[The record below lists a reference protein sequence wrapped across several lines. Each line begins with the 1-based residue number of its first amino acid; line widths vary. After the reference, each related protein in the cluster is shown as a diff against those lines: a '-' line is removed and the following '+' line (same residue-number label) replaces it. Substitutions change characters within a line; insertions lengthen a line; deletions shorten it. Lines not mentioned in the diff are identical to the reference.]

1 MNRATSAT
9 VCSNEAPAPRDR
21 ARSSADVNRWVA
33 MIDAELRSEVDAGEA
48 NADAV
53 TVTLEFGRGTMDV
66 VAQPLRAGDSLRL
79 DQLADEPLDL
89 VVDGRPV
96 ARGELVVVD
105 GQIGVRIVEL
115 LMLVAAWLTLGISP
129 SLADDR
135 SGAFLFDNESERLTT
150 PFGTV
155 RGSRAML
162 ETEDSSAIPS
172 SRRTDPPS
180 ADSPSATPL
189 PRRSDAATR
198 DANRAHGHAA
208 TSWSATAWPLLLVVG
223 LIVVGAKWLKS
234 RSPGAARGLPSEVFE
249 VLGRKA
255 IDQRTSVVL
264 ASCGSRLMVL
274 SQSTHGLQT
283 LAEITDPVEIDCLA
297 GLCRASQRDQTLVE
311 TFRSM
316 LHRPTGSKP
325 AAVPSKTIATPN
337 ELDERFAARL
347 VSARSVASPFLSEV
361 RP

>member
-9 VCSNEAPAPRDR
+9 VCSNDVPEPHDR
-21 ARSSADVNRWVA
+21 ARSSTDVNRWVA
-33 MIDAELRSEVDAGEA
+33 MIDAELRSEEDAGETNQDTVA
-48 NADAV
+48 
-53 TVTLEFGRGTMDV
+53 VTLEFGRGVMDV
-66 VAQPLRAGDSLRL
+66 VAQPLRAGDKLRL

-115 LMLVAAWLTLGISP
+115 LMLVAAWLTLGTS
-129 SLADDR
+129 STLADER

-155 RGSRAML
+155 RGSRAKFETDNSSPGPSKISDETL
-162 ETEDSSAIPS
+162 EPA
-172 SRRTDPPS
+172 
-180 ADSPSATPL
+180 SPLL
-189 PRRSDAATR
+189 PRRRDSTTR
-198 DANRAHGHAA
+198 DTTRSHGGSAMG
-208 TSWSATAWPLLLVVG
+208 WSATVWSLLFVVG
-223 LIVVGAKWLKS
+223 LIAAGARWLKS
-234 RSPGAARGLPSEVFE
+234 RSPAATRGLPDEVFE
-249 VLGRKA
+249 LLGRKA
-255 IDQRTSVVL
+255 IDPRTSVVL
-264 ASCGSRLMVL
+264 ARCGSRLLVL

-297 GLCRASQRDQTLVE
+297 GLCRATQSDQSLVE

-325 AAVPSKTIATPN
+325 ATSPPTKTAPPN
-337 ELDERFAARL
+337 ELDERLAMRLMTARP
-347 VSARSVASPFLSEV
+347 VNSTSRSEV